1 MIGGFRW
8 NAAWTLFW
16 VTSLSVHAV
25 TLRGADGKESPG
37 LEDAG
42 ITRRQADDILNELRQ
57 IRLLLEN
64 QQKAPKS
71 AQGAPAMEPMTM
83 KIDAGPFLGSAD
95 APLTLVEFSDYQC
108 PFCKQF
114 HTATFDQLRKEYI
127 DKGKL
132 RFISRDLPL
141 EMHSSAGR
149 AAQAARCAGD
159 QGRFWQM
166 RDLLIANA
174 GNLGPGALLDYAH
187 SLSLDAAKFSGCLE
201 SGQHKSEVQKDADLA
216 NSLGIIATP
225 TFILGRTTA
234 DGVDGIKFLGA
245 LPYPAFESKV
255 KELLVTNTASRNL
268 PEAH

>member
-1 MIGGFRW
+1 
-8 NAAWTLFW
+8 
-16 VTSLSVHAV
+16 
-25 TLRGADGKESPG
+25 
-37 LEDAG
+37 
-42 ITRRQADDILNELRQ
+42 
-57 IRLLLEN
+57 
-64 QQKAPKS
+64 
-71 AQGAPAMEPMTM
+71 M

-225 TFILGRTTA
+225 TFIFREDHRGRGRW
-234 DGVDGIKFLGA
+234 DQVLRGIAIPRVRVQSQGIAGDEHSQPEFAGGPLVSQPRAA
-245 LPYPAFESKV
+245 LDPRSSSV
-255 KELLVTNTASRNL
+255 V
-268 PEAH
+268 